1 VDAHQMFTTLLGIIA
16 FFGGW
21 IMHSFRAQLADN
33 RADIKATNDRLHE
46 VEVLVAGKYVTREEA
61 KEQTDIILNK
71 LDTIQKDIRSCMLHN
86 RRKDDS
92 CES

>member
-1 VDAHQMFTTLLGIIA
+1 MINAMLGLLA
-16 FFGGW
+16 FLGGW
-21 IMHSFRAQLADN
+21 FVHSFKEQLNNN
-33 RADIKATNDRLHE
+33 RQDIKDTADRVHA

-61 KEQTDIILNK
+61 KEQTDIILKK
-71 LDTIQKDIRSCMLHN
+71 LDTIQTDIRSCMLHN

>member
-1 VDAHQMFTTLLGIIA
+1 VDMQTMINAMLGLLA
-16 FFGGW
+16 FLGGW
-21 IMHSFRAQLADN
+21 FVHSFKEQLNNN
-33 RADIKATNDRLHE
+33 RQDIKATNDRLHE

-61 KEQTDIILNK
+61 MEHDTLILNK

-92 CES
+92 CEP